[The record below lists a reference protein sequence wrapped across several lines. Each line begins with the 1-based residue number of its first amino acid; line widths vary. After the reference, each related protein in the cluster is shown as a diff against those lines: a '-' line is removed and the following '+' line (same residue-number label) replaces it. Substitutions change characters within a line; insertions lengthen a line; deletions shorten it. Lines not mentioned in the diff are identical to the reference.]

1 LLFLPRPKSKFQ
13 YYIYSAIELALLMVI
28 SYAILLAGLYLIDFR
43 LLDYQLIVSL
53 VVAEVPIGVFLSY
66 ILGERRHSDRAKMQ
80 EAVSM
85 AHALMEFGHLKVY
98 RVLIIGSWE
107 NYDYPALKYYVINA
121 LTNNAFRA
129 PDFVHELAET
139 KVIRETTFK
148 TTEDLD
154 KKMSEESITLHDHE
168 PDLQELGLDR
178 KF

>member
-1 LLFLPRPKSKFQ
+1 MLFLPRPKSKFQ
-13 YYIYSAIELALLMVI
+13 YYLYSAIELAVLMAIAYVI
-28 SYAILLAGLYLIDFR
+28 VYCGLYIVNFK

-66 ILGERRHSDRAKMQ
+66 ILGERRHSDRARMQ

-98 RVLIIGSWE
+98 RALDIGNWE
-107 NYDYPALKYYVINA
+107 NYDYPILQYYVINA
-121 LTNNAFRA
+121 LTNIAFRA

-139 KVIRETTFK
+139 KVIRETIFD
-148 TTEDLD
+148 TTEDLK
-154 KKMSEESITLHDHE
+154 KKMSEESIALHDHE

-178 KF
+178 KL